1 MSCSSCGNNNSFTSC
16 GCSDNCPSKTS
27 DITLFDGVLSSINV
41 PIGADLNDV
50 LALLELFVLNSVN
63 NLSLNIDLLPTNCL
77 GLPAGTYGIQ
87 QVMNAII
94 DTLCSIASDDSV
106 LFKSMPI
113 QLSINQPS
121 GFPYTGTPFT
131 IADGVTSEI
140 TPITLTVVN
149 AGNYIVTSEF
159 VIDGGTPWPAWV
171 GYELRVNGVVIPYST
186 RVVRIVGGTPS
197 DNIESFCVNAQVSG
211 LNIGD
216 QISLWIANQTSVPN
230 PYSVLVLGGSMEAR
244 SF

>member
-1 MSCSSCGNNNSFTSC
+1 MSCSSCSDNNSFTSC

-41 PIGADLNDV
+41 PVGADLNDV

-63 NLSLNIDLLPTNCL
+63 NLNLNIDLLSTNCI

-87 QVMNAII
+87 QVINAII
-94 DTLCSIASDDSV
+94 HTLCVVASNNSV

-113 QLSINQPS
+113 QLSINQPG

-149 AGNYIVTSEF
+149 AGSYTVISEF
-159 VIDGGTPWPAWV
+159 VLDGGYPASTYI
-171 GYELRVNGVVIPYST
+171 GYELRLNGIVIPYST
-186 RVVRIVGGTPS
+186 RVVRITGGTPS
-197 DNIESFCVNAQVSG
+197 DNIDSFCVNTKVDG
-211 LNIGD
+211 LVAGD
-216 QISLWIANQTSVPN
+216 KISLWISNQTTSPN
-230 PYSVLVLGGSMEAR
+230 PYSVIVIGGSIEAR